1 MWLEFIS
8 SVSSSL
14 LCTKLNI
21 QFSIFFFCLY
31 FLLSSC
37 PIYLLG
43 LLASLPK
50 ERDIA
55 RLRRNSGFVFET
67 LELWYGIDK
76 MSGSESRFSIGHL
89 ILETFKA
96 SERES

>member
-1 MWLEFIS
+1 MYQA
-8 SVSSSL
+8 
-14 LCTKLNI
+14 KY
-21 QFSIFFFCLY
+21 SILYFFFFYLY

-43 LLASLPK
+43 LLASLLK
-50 ERDIA
+50 ERNIV

-89 ILETFKA
+89 ILETLKA